1 VSAKLGLA
9 LLVGGAGAA
18 ALADKLPPSKRALAL
33 YGGLGAAV
41 GGVFLLLKAARDAG
55 GVFAGLGSI
64 IANNDKPTLESAE
77 DLAPARPLPF
87 TGGGNV
93 PATPDQAIA
102 AGTPGQFVIPY
113 FVELLAPTDGTTI
126 NPSLWSSS
134 YKAQLRITNATAD
147 TITDVVSYEIVEEY
161 ALGGDERVEGVSE
174 RVSVL
179 PKQSKLVTLNIKV
192 GGGAVRYSSASAS
205 AKFKFRAFVVSSN
218 YIIKP

>member
-1 VSAKLGLA
+1 MSAKLGLA

-33 YGGLGAAV
+33 YGGVGAAI
-41 GGVFLLLKAARDAG
+41 GGVFLLMKAARDAG

-77 DLAPARPLPF
+77 DLAAARPLPF
-87 TGGGNV
+87 TGGGSV

-113 FVELLAPTDGTTI
+113 FVELLAPTDGATV
-126 NPSLWSSS
+126 NPSLWSST

-147 TITDVVSYEIVEEY
+147 TITDVVSYEVVEDY

-174 RVSVL
+174 RITVL
-179 PKQSKLVTLNIKV
+179 PKQSKLVTLNLKI
-192 GGGAVRYSSASAS
+192 GGGAVRYSNASAR
-205 AKFKFRAFVVSSN
+205 AVFTFRAFKVSST
-218 YIIKP
+218 YTIKA